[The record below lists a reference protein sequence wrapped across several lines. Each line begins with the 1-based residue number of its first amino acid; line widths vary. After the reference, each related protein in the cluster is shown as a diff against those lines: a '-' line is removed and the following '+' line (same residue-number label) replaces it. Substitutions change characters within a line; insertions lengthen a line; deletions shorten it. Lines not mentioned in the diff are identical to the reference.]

1 MIGREEETYSLTLRS
16 VRRATID
23 ALYERKALTGK
34 PVCRLADEIITA
46 YFENDPSTLELRLEE
61 VRRLAEEFSAK

>member
-1 MIGREEETYSLTLRS
+1 MIEREEETCS
-16 VRRATID
+16 VNMRTFRRKTRN
-23 ALYERKALTGK
+23 ALYERRALTGK
-34 PVCRLADEIITA
+34 PVCRLADEIIAA

>member
-1 MIGREEETYSLTLRS
+1 MIERDEETYSLTLRS

-46 YFENDPSTLELRLEE
+46 YFENE
-61 VRRLAEEFSAK
+61 VRRLAEEFGAK